1 MRKLQVVKNATTL
14 FSKDNIVLLL
24 EQLKTIEAI
33 EEGRKIAHDPSAKGY
48 KSMEELRKGLF
59 EE

>member
-1 MRKLQVVKNATTL
+1 MKNATTL